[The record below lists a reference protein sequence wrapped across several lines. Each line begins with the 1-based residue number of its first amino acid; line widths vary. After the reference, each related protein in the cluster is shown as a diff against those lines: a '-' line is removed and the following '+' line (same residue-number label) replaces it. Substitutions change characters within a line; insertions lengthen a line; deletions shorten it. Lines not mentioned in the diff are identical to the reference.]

1 MVISSPR
8 IMLTALRG
16 GAGKT
21 TITVGLISALRKRN
35 LKVAAF
41 KKGPDYIDA
50 GWLAKASNNPC
61 YNLDAFLMPIEEIL
75 ESFKAASCQC
85 DIAVIEGNR
94 GLYDGMDSKGTCSS
108 AELAKALRVPVIVII
123 DATKTTRTAAAM
135 VKGCQV
141 LDPEVNIGGV
151 ILNRVANPR
160 HRSILT
166 SAIEEYCG
174 VEVVGAVPK
183 IKSRDFPER
192 HMGLV
197 TSLEHGKIEKSLS
210 RMEKIVS
217 ESVDVEKLYQIACNA
232 QTFYT
237 SRESQLKFL
246 KTNHHSHLTI
256 GIVQDSAFQF
266 YYPENIEA
274 LSRNGAKIVH
284 ITALTDKRLPKDLD
298 GLYIGGGF
306 PETHAQALS
315 NNESFRKSVRRAI
328 EEGLPVYAECGGL
341 MFLTEAV
348 IWKGSEYP
356 MAGVIPAIALME
368 KKPQGHGYTVLEV
381 TKNNPFF
388 PAGLQLKGHEF
399 HYSRLIDLK
408 KEKIDLIFTLK
419 RGTGIGEGRDGIRVK
434 NTLATYTH
442 LHARSSPVWAD
453 SFLEVASR
461 YHLRK
466 KPHGF
471 LKDIKMTVREMRL
484 NLI

>member
-8 IMLTALRG
+8 IMVTALRG

-21 TITVGLISALRKRN
+21 TITVGLIAALRKRRK
-35 LKVAAF
+35 KVAPF

-50 GWLAKASNNPC
+50 GWLAKAAGSPC
-61 YNLDAFLMPIEEIL
+61 YNLDSFLMPIEEIL
-75 ESFKAASCQC
+75 DSFQTASFQS
-85 DIAVIEGNR
+85 DIAVVEGNR
-94 GLYDGMDSKGTCSS
+94 GLYDGLDSKGSCSS
-108 AELAKALRVPVIVII
+108 AELAKALRVPVILII

-141 LDPEVNIGGV
+141 LDPEVNIAGV

-160 HRSILT
+160 HKSVLV
-166 SAIEEYCG
+166 SAIEDYCD
-174 VEVVGAVPK
+174 VEVLGAVPK
-183 IKSRDFPER
+183 IKTKDFPER

-197 TSLEHGKIEKSLS
+197 TSLEYGKIDTSIS

-217 ESVDVEKLYQIACNA
+217 DNIDVERIFHIASNA

-237 SRESQLKFL
+237 SRESQLQYF
-246 KTNHHSHLTI
+246 KTTHHSELAI
-256 GIVQDSAFQF
+256 GVVQDSAFQF
-266 YYPENIEA
+266 YYPENLEA
-274 LSRNGAKIVH
+274 LARNGANIVSV
-284 ITALTDKRLPKDLD
+284 TALRDRYLPTQLD
-298 GLYIGGGF
+298 ALYIGGGF
-306 PETHAQALS
+306 PETHAEVLS
-315 NNESFRKSVRRAI
+315 NNESFRKSLRQAI
-328 EEGLPVYAECGGL
+328 EDGLPVYAECGGL

-348 IWKGSEYP
+348 IWKGSKFP
-356 MAGVIPAIALME
+356 MAGVIPATALME

-381 TKNNPFF
+381 TTSNPFF
-388 PAGLQLKGHEF
+388 PSGLQLKGHEF
-399 HYSRLIDLK
+399 HYSRLVELK

-434 NTLATYTH
+434 NALATYTH
-442 LHARSSPVWAD
+442 LHARSSPIWAD

-466 KPHGF
+466 KPRGF

>member
-21 TITVGLISALRKRN
+21 TITVGLISAFRKRN
-35 LKVAAF
+35 HKVAAF

-50 GWLAKASNNPC
+50 GWLAKASGSPC

-75 ESFKAASCQC
+75 DSFKTASIQC
-85 DIAVIEGNR
+85 DIAIIEANR
-94 GLYDGMDSKGTCSS
+94 GLFDGMDIKGTCSS
-108 AELAKALRVPVIVII
+108 AELAKVLRVPVVLII

-135 VKGCQV
+135 VKGCQC
-141 LDPEVNIGGV
+141 LDPEVHISAV

-160 HRSILT
+160 HRSVLT
-166 SAIEEYCG
+166 AAIEKYCD

-183 IKSRDFPER
+183 IKSQDFPER

-197 TSLEHGKIEKSLS
+197 TSLEHGKIESSIS
-210 RMEKIVS
+210 RMEQIIS
-217 ESVDVEKLYQIACNA
+217 ENVDVDRLFEIACNA
-232 QTFYT
+232 QAFYT
-237 SRESQLKFL
+237 SRESQIKYL
-246 KTNHHSHLTI
+246 KTSHHRNLTI
-256 GIVQDSAFQF
+256 GVVQDSAFQF

-274 LSRNGAKIVH
+274 LGRNGAKIVPV
-284 ITALTDKRLPKDLD
+284 TALSDRQLPRELD
-298 GLYIGGGF
+298 ALYIGGGF

-315 NNESFRKSVRRAI
+315 NNQTFRKSVKRAI
-328 EEGLPVYAECGGL
+328 EGGLPVYAECGGL

-348 IWKGSEYP
+348 VWQERTFP
-356 MAGVIPAIALME
+356 MAGVIPGIALME

-381 TKNNPFF
+381 SKNNPFF
-388 PAGLQLKGHEF
+388 PTGLQMKGHEF
-399 HYSRLIDLK
+399 HYSRLIHLK

-419 RGTGIGEGRDGIRVK
+419 RGTGIDEGRDGIRV
-434 NTLATYTH
+434 NNALATYTH

-453 SFLEVASR
+453 SFLEAASR

-466 KPHGF
+466 KPRGF